1 MGRFDDRVVFV
12 ADGAGERGRSHA
24 LAFAREGAD
33 VVLFDLVVAAAPP
46 AAGPDLPTPA
56 DLEAARSDVAATGR
70 RCLAIQGDLRDTEQL
85 DAALERTIRE
95 LGRLDAIVT
104 RAGVFSVVP
113 AMCPGGSTS
122 SDDTVE

>member
-12 ADGAGERGRSHA
+12 SGGAGEPGRSHA

-33 VVLFDLVVAAAPP
+33 VALFDLVVAASP
-46 AAGPDLPTPA
+46 AAGDDLPTPA
-56 DLEAARSDVAATGR
+56 DLEAARNEIAATGR

-85 DAALERTIRE
+85 DAALDRTIRE

-122 SDDTVE
+122 SDDMVG